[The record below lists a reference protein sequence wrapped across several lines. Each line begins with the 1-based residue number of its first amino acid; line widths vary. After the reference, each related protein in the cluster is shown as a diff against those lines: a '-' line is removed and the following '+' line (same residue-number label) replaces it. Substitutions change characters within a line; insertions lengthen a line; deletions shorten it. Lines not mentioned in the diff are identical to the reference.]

1 MEQLSP
7 RTFQE
12 VFDDHLYLSEI
23 GDFESDI
30 HRNYSPDT
38 VVLMGNKAYKGYQG
52 IRELALRLKDELPKA
67 SFQHAVKIV
76 DKEIALLEWT
86 AQSEKFEVM
95 DGVDSYLFRDGKIVG
110 QTIHYTLT
118 KRRLH

>member
-1 MEQLSP
+1 MEQLNT

-12 VFDDHLYLSEI
+12 VFDDHLYLREI

-30 HRNYSPDT
+30 HRNHSPDT
-38 VVLMGNKAYKGYQG
+38 VILMGNKAYRGYPG

-67 SFQHAVKIV
+67 SFQHTVKIV

-86 AQSEKFEVM
+86 AQSEKVEVL
-95 DGVDSYLFRDGKIVG
+95 DGVNSYLFRDGKIVG